1 MITIKA
7 KGLAETLANI
17 KALPRKMQREIEFS
31 IHEAARLMVRNAKR
45 DAPVDQSILRSEI
58 TEFKFRELTWKVVS
72 QAGHSGFVEFGTKS
86 RVQIPAGLE
95 EEAAKIKGQKN
106 QSSLGA
112 KEAIF
117 QWCKRHNIEQ
127 SAWYPIY
134 LSIMAKGIHPRPF
147 FFKQIAII
155 EPMLIKQVTAIV
167 NEQRL

>member
-17 KALPRKMQREIEFS
+17 KALPKTLQRKIEA
-31 IHEAARLMVRNAKR
+31 EVGLAAKQMVRNAKR

-72 QAGHSGFVEFGTKS
+72 QAAHSGYVEFGTKS

-95 EEAAKIKGQKN
+95 EEAAKIKAQKS

-117 QWCKRHNIEQ
+117 LWCKRHGIEQ
-127 SAWYPIY
+127 KAWYPIY
-134 LSIMAKGIHPRPF
+134 ISIMAKGIHPRPF
-147 FFKQIAII
+147 FFKQIAVI
-155 EPMLIKQVTAIV
+155 EPILVKQITAIV